1 MRGEEEFGEPRL
13 RDALRATTRLPAE
26 QVVTT
31 VFSAVQQFSAG
42 NQSDDLTLVIAR
54 AR

>member
-1 MRGEEEFGEPRL
+1 MKTLQMPREVT
-13 RDALRATTRLPAE
+13 RDLVE
-26 QVVTT
+26 QIVTT
-31 VFSAVQQFSAG
+31 FFNAVQQFSAG

>member
-1 MRGEEEFGEPRL
+1 MKTLQMPREVT
-13 RDALRATTRLPAE
+13 RDLVE
-26 QVVTT
+26 QIVTT
-31 VFSAVQQFSAG
+31 VFNAVQQFSAG